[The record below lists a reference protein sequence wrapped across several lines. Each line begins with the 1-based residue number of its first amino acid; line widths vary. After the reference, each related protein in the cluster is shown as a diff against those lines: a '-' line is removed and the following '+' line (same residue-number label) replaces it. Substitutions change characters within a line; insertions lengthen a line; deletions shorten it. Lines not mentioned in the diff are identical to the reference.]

1 MKYYV
6 LACALPLLTGCMS
19 MKNTKDLPA
28 ELLYQPPVSGQTATI
43 IGSSEP
49 GYMSLVGDRIA
60 YIMEINGKRVPKERK
75 EEYSET
81 WDTVYSISAGEHT
94 MTVSYRIG
102 GHYAVPAKITFD
114 AEANRNYQLSF
125 VTDIG
130 TAPFS
135 KNSYVDFWVM
145 DKATQQPVSDVV
157 RSQPPA
163 APRVISY
170 PIIINN

>member
-1 MKYYV
+1 MKIVV
-6 LACALPLLTGCMS
+6 LIAALPLLTACIS

-28 ELLYQPPVSGQTATI
+28 ELLYQPPLSGATATI
-43 IGSSEP
+43 MGNLEP

-60 YIMEINGKRVPKERK
+60 YIMEIEGKRVPKERK
-75 EEYSET
+75 EDYSAT
-81 WDTVYSISAGEHT
+81 WNTVYPILIGEHT

-114 AEANRNYQLSF
+114 AEVNRNYQLNF

-145 DKATQQPVSDVV
+145 DKATQQPVSNVV
-157 RSQPPA
+157 RSKPPA

>member
-1 MKYYV
+1 MKIVV
-6 LACALPLLTGCMS
+6 LVAALPILTSCMS
-19 MKNTKDLPA
+19 LKNVNDLPP
-28 ELLYQPPVSGQTATI
+28 ELIYQPPVSGQTATI
-43 IGSSEP
+43 MGKMEP
-49 GYMSLVGDRIA
+49 RFTQLVGDRIV
-60 YIMEINGKRVPKERK
+60 YIMDIDGKRVPKERK
-75 EEYSET
+75 EDYSAT
-81 WDTVYSISAGEHT
+81 WDTVYSISTGEHI

-114 AEANRNYQLSF
+114 AKANQNYQLGF

-130 TAPFS
+130 TTPFS

>member
-1 MKYYV
+1 MKIVV
-6 LACALPLLTGCMS
+6 LIAALLILTGCMS
-19 MKNTKDLPA
+19 LKNTKDLPA
-28 ELLYQPPVSGQTATI
+28 ELLYQPPVLGQTATI
-43 IGSSEP
+43 MGSSEP

-75 EEYSET
+75 EDYSAT
-81 WDTVYSISAGEHT
+81 WDTIYPIATGEHT
-94 MTVSYRIG
+94 MTISYRIG
-102 GHYAVPAKITFD
+102 GHYAVPSKIIFD
-114 AEANRNYQLSF
+114 AEANRNYQLNF

-130 TAPFS
+130 TEWFS

-145 DKATQQPVSDVV
+145 DKATQQPVSDVM
-157 RSQPPA
+157 RSQLPA